1 MKELYHTLEDMIA
14 GSASSGSCVQS
25 KNDVCAVSRRKINVA
40 ILVLGD
46 KIIAINETS
55 IEGMPHDQAMS
66 LLRDDS
72 LKILHL
78 TLKKKELYKIKG
90 RSKEVLFNN
99 QVNSWLDQF
108 QYIKIQTWLRGLGES
123 IIHYTFVTLK
133 VISCLLP
140 RDCGNFM
147 ISRLIC
153 CNHLRQ

>member
-1 MKELYHTLEDMIA
+1 MAAFWPIGTAQIILIVSYPIRKNSIFWLFCMQFVKELYHTLEDMIA
-14 GSASSGSCVQS
+14 GSASSGSFVQS

-108 QYIKIQTWLRGLGES
+108 QYINIQTWLRGLG
-123 IIHYTFVTLK
+123 K
-133 VISCLLP
+133 
-140 RDCGNFM
+140 
-147 ISRLIC
+147 
-153 CNHLRQ
+153 

>member
-14 GSASSGSCVQS
+14 GSASSGSFVQS
-25 KNDVCAVSRRKINVA
+25 KNDVCVVSRRKINVA

-90 RSKEVLFNN
+90 RSKEVLFND
-99 QVNSWLDQF
+99 QVNS
-108 QYIKIQTWLRGLGES
+108 
-123 IIHYTFVTLK
+123 
-133 VISCLLP
+133 
-140 RDCGNFM
+140 
-147 ISRLIC
+147 
-153 CNHLRQ
+153 